1 MHHKQCDIEFKFHED
16 KQIYLRNKYCFA
28 AIWFPEKVA
37 EFKSFLSICVTLQ
50 GFSLNLATA
59 SWLTYLNVWSLL

>member
-37 EFKSFLSICVTLQ
+37 EFKSFLSICVTLG
-50 GFSLNLATA
+50 GFRFFGIWQVVS
-59 SWLTYLNVWSLL
+59 SLLEKGKC